1 MFSIYAFE
9 FANFFNKISRSFSI
23 QDSFSILDVLQH
35 HGSKL
40 FVRNLTVSV
49 LVDLLDDLLHDGLFK
64 MLTKGKHLL
73 DLIRRDGTSAI
84 LVEHLERSVEFVVA
98 EEILL
103 IHGGDHELRV
113 VDLTIAVRIDLC
125 KHFIDLLVGQ
135 VLAEVIR
142 VPVFNFILGKFSVTI
157 SIHGTE
163 DLVNV
168 FLLLLGQELGGD
180 ESVSGLLQL
189 RLRVE
194 VLEVLKGTHSHVSV
208 QVGLLQLIHFLDPRV
223 LKGLLGG
230 RTLILIFCEQLC
242 DEVFGLVRHL
252 TPDSVLEGELAE
264 LDLLHDLLVRGAV
277 EWRDTR
283 EHDVGDDTARPNI
296 ALWAVVFGEHL
307 WSNVVRSSQFFVEFF
322 VLVED

>member
-9 FANFFNKISRSFSI
+9 FANLLNLISRSFSI

-49 LVDLLDDLLHDGLFK
+49 LVDLLDDLLHDCLFK

-73 DLIRRDGTSAI
+73 DLVRRDGTSAI
-84 LVEHLERSVEFVVA
+84 LVEHLERSMEFVVA

-113 VDLTIAVRIDLC
+113 VDLTVAVRVDLG

-135 VLAEVIR
+135 TLAEVIS
-142 VPVFNFILGKFSVTI
+142 VPVFNFLLGKFSVTI

-189 RLRVE
+189 RLGVE
-194 VLEVLKGTHSHVSV
+194 VLEVLKGTHSHVGA
-208 QVGLLQLIHFLDPRV
+208 QIGLLKLIDFLDPRV
-223 LKGLLGG
+223 LKGLLG
-230 RTLILIFCEQLC
+230 
-242 DEVFGLVRHL
+242 
-252 TPDSVLEGELAE
+252 
-264 LDLLHDLLVRGAV
+264 
-277 EWRDTR
+277 
-283 EHDVGDDTARPNI
+283 
-296 ALWAVVFGEHL
+296 
-307 WSNVVRSSQFFVEFF
+307 
-322 VLVED
+322 